1 MDFHKPCG
9 STVDLPVEFQGGS
22 CLRLDI
28 IRLPEFYALSRS
40 AEVHGRTGVEG
51 EIPPQAMTPFLRIIL
66 TVAIPFLA
74 PVLSAYG
81 QERTL
86 PFAGEMRYMADAALF
101 TDCQTG
107 RSYPIA
113 MEADYVRMERAYL
126 DVAGE
131 PGGPLYV
138 TFEGFIAP
146 RPKMEGDGLEPTVVV
161 EHFINVWPGRKCERD
176 AAK

>member
-1 MDFHKPCG
+1 M
-9 STVDLPVEFQGGS
+9 
-22 CLRLDI
+22 
-28 IRLPEFYALSRS
+28 
-40 AEVHGRTGVEG
+40 
-51 EIPPQAMTPFLRIIL
+51 
-66 TVAIPFLA
+66 AIPFLA

-146 RPKMEGDGLEPTVVV
+146 RPKMEGDGLEPTVIV
-161 EHFINVWPGRKCERD
+161 EYFINVWPGRKCERD